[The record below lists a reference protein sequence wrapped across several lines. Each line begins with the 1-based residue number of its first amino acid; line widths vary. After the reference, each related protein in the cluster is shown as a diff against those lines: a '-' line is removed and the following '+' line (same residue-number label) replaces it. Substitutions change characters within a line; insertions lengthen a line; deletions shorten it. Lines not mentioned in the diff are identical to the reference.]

1 MEKYLSINIYIYSS
15 GKRTTRKYAMKI
27 ISDKFIFK
35 ISIEITFVKLVLYK
49 NDALNKT
56 STV

>member
-1 MEKYLSINIYIYSS
+1 
-15 GKRTTRKYAMKI
+15 MKI
-27 ISDKFIFK
+27 ISYKFIFK